1 MVLIFFAGC
10 IKLRFKRERSA
21 SRPLTVFGNSSSVQ
35 LVGTFPGENCST
47 STTYYITDE
56 INRRWVEFHN
66 TPTFSV
72 RRKNTNRN
80 EKGYSHFLEV
90 GINTQVDYHYWKT
103 TETLVGE
110 ENSLPCEMRQMS
122 KNKFKINV
130 HDTLLRMLSEEN
142 DYYWFTRLNNKNF
155 QKIRLLIFAMYMIV
169 NLIKLNLFLFICLF
183 I

>member
-21 SRPLTVFGNSSSVQ
+21 SRPLIVFGNSSSVQ
-35 LVGTFPGENCST
+35 LLGTFPGETCST

-80 EKGYSHFLEV
+80 EKGYNRFLEV
-90 GINTQVDYHYWKT
+90 GINTQVD
-103 TETLVGE
+103 
-110 ENSLPCEMRQMS
+110 
-122 KNKFKINV
+122 
-130 HDTLLRMLSEEN
+130 
-142 DYYWFTRLNNKNF
+142 
-155 QKIRLLIFAMYMIV
+155 
-169 NLIKLNLFLFICLF
+169 
-183 I
+183 

>member
-35 LVGTFPGENCST
+35 LVGTFPGETCST

-80 EKGYSHFLEV
+80 EKGYNHFLEV

-103 TETLVGE
+103 TEHLLKRKIVYHVKCVKCPKITLK
-110 ENSLPCEMRQMS
+110 SMS
-122 KNKFKINV
+122 T
-130 HDTLLRMLSEEN
+130 TLYSE
-142 DYYWFTRLNNKNF
+142 YF
-155 QKIRLLIFAMYMIV
+155 QKKMIILIYPT
-169 NLIKLNLFLFICLF
+169 
-183 I
+183 